1 MEIYLWSCIKESFQN
16 KLEPIQYNATLVI
29 TGPIRGFSIEG
40 LYYELG
46 IESLKSQRL
55 HRKLCLFFRLKKS
68 KHLCY
73 IFDIIPKILS
83 TRTIRNHSNIPLLY
97 LMLNMNTS
105 ETFFPSTVIEWNKLD
120 NNIRNSES
128 VSAF

>member
-29 TGPIRGFSIEG
+29 TGPIKGFSIER

-55 HRKLCLFFRLKKS
+55 YRKLCLFFKLKKS
-68 KHLCY
+68 EHPFY
-73 IFDIIPKILS
+73 IFDTIPKILS
-83 TRTIRNHSNIPLLY
+83 TRTIRNRNSIPLFNVKHEY
-97 LMLNMNTS
+97 FRN
-105 ETFFPSTVIEWNKLD
+105 FFSIHCY
-120 NNIRNSES
+120 
-128 VSAF
+128 